1 MIITSIK
8 TEEDYQQALEQLSS
22 LFDSKIGT
30 SESDEA
36 DLLALLVDEYENNHY
51 PIHWKTSKL
60 TVRVDFQIKCTW

>member
-1 MIITSIK
+1 
-8 TEEDYQQALEQLSS
+8 

-51 PIHWKTSKL
+51 PIH
-60 TVRVDFQIKCTW
+60 